1 VPGQPRLPCWIAQSI
16 TEEHAA
22 ALEWLNENTIADV
35 GFFGIELEVLKI
47 GDSLPAPAGGTW
59 PPWPGLRMR

>member
-1 VPGQPRLPCWIAQSI
+1 VLDRAVDHRGARRC
-16 TEEHAA
+16 
-22 ALEWLNENTIADV
+22 LEWLNENTIADV